1 MTFSEWLKQRRYSE
15 YDFQNDCY
23 NDQSLLNGDMLT
35 EDYDFDIVEA
45 VYQGGFEQ
53 GFEYAQRKEETT

>member
-1 MTFSEWLKQRRYSE
+1 MTFSEWLKQSRYSE

-23 NDQSLLNGDMLT
+23 NDESLLNGDMLT
-35 EDYDFDIVEA
+35 EDYDFDVVEA
-45 VYQGGFEQ
+45 VYRGGFEQ